1 MYKITLADGTV
12 LDNLELNG
20 NNFISDTLIDD
31 SVFIGNLTSV
41 TIEGD
46 ESKETH
52 TNMKLTANRVM
63 AGKQWFILSDKS
75 EDELWRDS
83 IEAALCDIDQS
94 EED

>member
-20 NNFISDTLIDD
+20 NNFISETPIAD
-31 SVFIGNLTSV
+31 SVFLGNLATV

-52 TNMKLTANRVM
+52 TNMKLVANRVM
-63 AGKQWFILSDKS
+63 EGKQWFVLADMTA
-75 EDELWRDS
+75 DELWRAG
-83 IEAALCDIDQS
+83 IENAICDLD
-94 EED
+94 EMMEG